1 MILSFLNIVIVGDV
15 AVGKSCLLLQFLE
28 RTFVPDHDVTLG
40 VEFGTK
46 TFVLNDQN
54 VKLHIWDTAGLETFR
69 SITRSYY
76 RGASGA
82 ILVYDVTR
90 FQHNISSHLIIS
102 LRRQTFEG
110 LHEWVSDLNKYGT
123 ADLIVTLVGNKCD
136 RSDRVVSKEEGEA
149 FARCLP
155 ILLYSLLTFKQQCT
169 AHHFLFFE
177 CSAKTGDNV
186 DEAFLNTSTIILNKA
201 EEQGVCTIFIHNN
214 P

>member
-1 MILSFLNIVIVGDV
+1 MVDGR
-15 AVGKSCLLLQFLE
+15 Q
-28 RTFVPDHDVTLG
+28 VTM
-40 VEFGTK
+40 
-46 TFVLNDQN
+46 Q
-54 VKLHIWDTAGLETFR
+54 IWDTAGLETFR